1 MTDYPTQP
9 AGWYYAQ
16 GDPPG
21 TQRYWDGSSWVGGPQ
36 PVAGAAGAVGG
47 GGAAAGAALAEP
59 GARIGG
65 RIIDGIIW
73 AILGGI
79 ANGIFG
85 TLSASFALASGD
97 SADISFVRVLLAG
110 IVSTLLVAAYEIIMV
125 GNQGATLG
133 KMALGTKVVNAD
145 GSPADIQ
152 TGTRRMYLYIAC
164 GILSVLPVISFLGS
178 IANFVIAVAGLIMLF
193 TDDQRQTP
201 WDKVGK
207 TLVVK
212 K

>member
-1 MTDYPTQP
+1 MSDTPSQP

-36 PVAGAAGAVGG
+36 PVAASGTEGVMTAST
-47 GGAAAGAALAEP
+47 LAEP
-59 GARIGG
+59 GSRIGA
-65 RIIDGIIW
+65 RIIDGIVW

-79 ANGIFG
+79 VGGVFG
-85 TLSASFALASGD
+85 TLSAGFALASGEA
-97 SADISFVRVLLAG
+97 ADISITRLLASG
-110 IVSTLLVAAYEIIMV
+110 ILSTLLVAAYEIFMV
-125 GNQGATLG
+125 GTQGATLG
-133 KMALGTKVVNAD
+133 KMALGMKVTNSD

-152 TGTRRMYLYIAC
+152 TGTRRMYLYIAV
-164 GILSVLPVISFLGS
+164 GILSALPLIGGLGS
-178 IANFVIAVAGLIMLF
+178 LANLIIAIAGLIMLF